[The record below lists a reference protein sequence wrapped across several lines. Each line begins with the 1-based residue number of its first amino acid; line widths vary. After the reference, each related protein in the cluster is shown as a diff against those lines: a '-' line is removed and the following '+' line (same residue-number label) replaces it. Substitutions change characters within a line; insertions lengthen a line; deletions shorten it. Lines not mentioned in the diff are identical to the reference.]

1 MRQLREETLAQET
14 QGETALTL
22 VMFPYLYI
30 FGIDFLL
37 IRLLFLLL
45 LLFRPIFMMHNVEH
59 LKASMFC
66 SGKWKLWVHLHHKR

>member
-30 FGIDFLL
+30 FGIDLLL
-37 IRLLFLLL
+37 IRLLFFYFYLGLYL
-45 LLFRPIFMMHNVEH
+45 
-59 LKASMFC
+59 
-66 SGKWKLWVHLHHKR
+66 